1 MTIKVIARSVVRPH
15 SLPEALRLY
24 EALVKET
31 VLEPGC
37 HSYELFQDIDD
48 PHRLTLIEEWEDL
61 QALDL
66 HTKTPHFVDLVSQL
80 TEHEDELPVHRYSRV
95 F

>member
-24 EALVKET
+24 DALVKKT

-48 PHRLTLIEEWEDL
+48 PHRLTLIEEWED
-61 QALDL
+61 
-66 HTKTPHFVDLVSQL
+66 
-80 TEHEDELPVHRYSRV
+80 ELPVHRYTRV